1 MGEGKLVLAD
11 QILQGTAAVYLVAGL
26 VGGLGLALGVRRL
39 ERASVALLVFGVVL
53 QGSFFF
59 ALHSAENPPPLT
71 HVSLTISFMTWI
83 SVSFYL
89 LLLRRSRLR
98 RLVSLVAA
106 VAFVGAFL
114 AALSEP
120 GVVAPSEVPDASDVS
135 SSWSHV
141 HVLFASAGSALLGL
155 AGLAGMMF
163 LVEHRRLKAK
173 RLIDR
178 RLPLP
183 SLEALDR
190 VNVVSL
196 TTGFSLL
203 TLGVITGMLWLQA
216 VHGKPWTGTV
226 HETWSFVA
234 WVVYAV
240 LIGARFMTQQGARE
254 AAASSV
260 GCFALLLFAVIGLG
274 FIT

>member
-1 MGEGKLVLAD
+1 
-11 QILQGTAAVYLVAGL
+11 
-26 VGGLGLALGVRRL
+26 
-39 ERASVALLVFGVVL
+39 
-53 QGSFFF
+53 
-59 ALHSAENPPPLT
+59 
-71 HVSLTISFMTWI
+71 MTWVG
-83 SVSFYL
+83 VSFYL
-89 LLLRRSRLR
+89 LMLRRSRLY
-98 RLVSLVAA
+98 RLVVLVAPF
-106 VAFVGAFL
+106 AFLGTFL
-114 AALSEP
+114 AALHLP
-120 GVVAPSEVPDASDVS
+120 GVAPAPSDVS

-141 HVLFASAGSALLGL
+141 HILLASAGSALLGL
-155 AGLAGMMF
+155 AGLVGLLF

-173 RLIDR
+173 RPTDR
-178 RLPLP
+178 LLPLP

-196 TTGFSLL
+196 ITGFSLL

-216 VHGKPWTGTV
+216 VHGKPWTGTI

-260 GCFALLLFAVIGLG
+260 GCFALLLFAVVGLG